1 MKDSS
6 EGTKKWNAAILAL
19 IEAGSGDEIQL
30 QAQNT
35 ERERGGMQ
43 NKWQTELMGP
53 LIWLDGGVSSTTFIK
68 MTYRTENA

>member
-1 MKDSS
+1 MMTYWDKKK
-6 EGTKKWNAAILAL
+6 GNIAQWNTAARAQKKWNAAILAL

-43 NKWQTELMGP
+43 NK
-53 LIWLDGGVSSTTFIK
+53 
-68 MTYRTENA
+68 